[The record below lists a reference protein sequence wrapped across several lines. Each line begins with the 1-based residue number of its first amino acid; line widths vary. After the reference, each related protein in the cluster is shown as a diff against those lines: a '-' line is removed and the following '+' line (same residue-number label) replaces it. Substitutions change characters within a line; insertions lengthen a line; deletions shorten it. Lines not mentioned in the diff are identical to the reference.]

1 MKTVKICHRTNRLL
15 NTTVFFFV
23 ILTLNL
29 AIFPVLAG
37 GQTASFKGRVIDEDG
52 QGLGGVK
59 IEAYSSPG
67 NFLYGIAYTDPDGYF
82 SIDSLPI
89 DKYSLHFSK
98 TGYATNIISVDASV
112 QWPDL
117 GDIILRKALR
127 LSSTTL
133 SMVANPGE
141 KIILPFTVSNIGEE
155 SEVVEFYMSKPNGWT
170 TRILHQAHEVTKLN
184 LLTGTSLDL
193 QLEVTI
199 PLTSSGENNLTLVA
213 IGKTNSTINFMIQV
227 EPSNNPIMS
236 CQFPGKSVVPSE
248 TAKFQVSLK
257 NPFDNV
263 EMLFK
268 VCVDSIP
275 SDWETL
281 IKSVGGEAITEITLK
296 GGESADL
303 IVEVTPPSTASP
315 GKYGIVVKVESS
327 DGRVTSLLPLSI
339 TVREPEEEEEVEV
352 AATFREVTVEA
363 GKVVKFPLTII
374 NSGETDKALLLSV
387 EEYPTNWKVTF
398 KSEDIEVS
406 GIYLPAGESANLVV
420 EVTPPSTVSLGSYT
434 IPVNVKSG
442 DGAINI
448 QLELKAN
455 IIGSYEVSLEASTLL
470 TSVTVG
476 GQTTFTAKIK
486 NVGQT
491 PVTGVKINVDA
502 PEEWEASVTP
512 VQVESLKPLESYTF
526 TITVETPED
535 TVAGDY
541 LLTLKGLS
549 DQVESGSVSVRIT
562 VTTPTSWGMIGI
574 GIAIVAIV
582 ALILAFVKFKRR

>member
-1 MKTVKICHRTNRLL
+1 MAT
-15 NTTVFFFV
+15 
-23 ILTLNL
+23 
-29 AIFPVLAG
+29 FPVLAG

-52 QGLGGVK
+52 QGLGGVR
-59 IEAYSSPG
+59 IEAYSSPS
-67 NFLYGIAYTDPDGYF
+67 NFLYGIAYTDPNGYF
-82 SIDSLPI
+82 SVDSLPI
-89 DKYSLHFSK
+89 DKYNLHFSK
-98 TGYATNIISVDASV
+98 TGYATEVIPVDASV

-127 LSSTTL
+127 LSSSIL
-133 SMVANPGE
+133 SMVANPGD
-141 KIILPFTVSNIGEE
+141 KLILPFTVSNIGED
-155 SEVVEFYMSKPNGWT
+155 SEVVEFYVSKPEEWT
-170 TRILHQAHEVTKLN
+170 TRILYQADEVTKLN

-193 QLEVTI
+193 HLEVTI
-199 PLTSSGENNLTLVA
+199 PLTSSGDNSLTIVA
-213 IGKTNSTINFMIQV
+213 VGKTNSTINFKIKV
-227 EPSNNPIMS
+227 ESLNEPVLS
-236 CQFPGKSVVPSE
+236 CQFPGKSVVPGE

-263 EMLFK
+263 EMLFTA
-268 VCVDSIP
+268 CIDSIP
-275 SDWETL
+275 SNWEAL
-281 IKSVGGEAITEITLK
+281 VKSIGGEAITEITLK

-315 GKYGIVVKVESS
+315 GKYGIVVKIESS
-327 DGRVTSLLPLSI
+327 DGRVTSFLPLSI
-339 TVREPEEEEEVEV
+339 TVREPKKEEEIEV

-363 GKVVKFPLTII
+363 GKAVKFPLTII
-374 NSGETDKALLLSV
+374 NSGDTDRALLLSV
-387 EEYPTNWKVTF
+387 EEYPTNWKVAF

-406 GIYLPAGESANLVV
+406 GIYLPAGKSANLVV
-420 EVTPPSTVSLGSYT
+420 EVTPPSTVSLGSYA
-434 IPVNVKSG
+434 IPVHVKSG

-455 IIGSYEVSLEASTLL
+455 IIGSYQLSLEASTLL

-491 PVTGVKINVDA
+491 PVTSVRVNAIA
-502 PEEWEASVTP
+502 PEGWEASVTP

-535 TVAGDY
+535 SVAGDY

-549 DQVESGSVSVRIT
+549 DQVESDSVSVRIT
-562 VTTPTSWGMIGI
+562 VTTPTSWGVIGI